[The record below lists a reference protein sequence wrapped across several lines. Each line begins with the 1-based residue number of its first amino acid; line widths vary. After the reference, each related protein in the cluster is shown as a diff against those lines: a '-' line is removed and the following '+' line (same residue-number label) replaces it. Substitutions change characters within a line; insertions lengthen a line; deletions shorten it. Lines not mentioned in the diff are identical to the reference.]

1 MTPEFTSDE
10 TRIRNHI
17 EGICDELTKE
27 AIEADRNIKSAEV
40 IAKAHDWAYS
50 VDFYDILM
58 LLDIV
63 AAERDNPFEP
73 HGNGLDHWEQNDD
86 ERLQWM
92 SYIRDLG
99 DTTMRHA
106 VMDHLAMCEMA
117 PFERQDDY
125 VFDEGER

>member
-1 MTPEFTSDE
+1 MTPEFKTDDG
-10 TRIRNHI
+10 RIRTQI
-17 EGICDELTKE
+17 EDICAELAQVAVE
-27 AIEADRNIKSAEV
+27 EDRHIKSGDVA
-40 IAKAHDWAYS
+40 AKAHDWAYS
-50 VDFYDILM
+50 ADFYDILM

-63 AAERDNPFEP
+63 DAERDNPFEP
-73 HGNGLDHWEQNDD
+73 NGAGYGHWEQNDD

-117 PFERQDDY
+117 PFTAEDDY
-125 VFDEGER
+125 VFDEGEL